1 MGSMHNDFCVGMHAG
16 YINNYLGWLA
26 FILIKAMYF
35 TEDIISH
42 ANNITYQQLLEDLI
56 GQVLK
61 RKKKNG
67 NIFLCNSPILLPCQ
81 SLTPT

>member
-16 YINNYLGWLA
+16 NINNYLGWLA

-42 ANNITYQQLLEDLI
+42 ANNITYQQLLEDL
-56 GQVLK
+56 
-61 RKKKNG
+61 
-67 NIFLCNSPILLPCQ
+67 
-81 SLTPT
+81 